1 MLHDLIQCDCCHQN
15 RSAVSQCVDLHI
27 CTDVLGL
34 DEGLDGKIFRK
45 YAQMSVR
52 DFDLEHRGDRNGNG
66 TLPTGSRIRFQ
77 IDHISQEFKQKKE
90 KVKCACDCEDFSFSM
105 SQEVISSLYSV
116 SRRSQFNFR

>member
-52 DFDLEHRGDRNGNG
+52 DFDLEHREGIETGMGSSQQEDPGSDSRSTIFLRNS
-66 TLPTGSRIRFQ
+66 SRKR
-77 IDHISQEFKQKKE
+77 K
-90 KVKCACDCEDFSFSM
+90 
-105 SQEVISSLYSV
+105 
-116 SRRSQFNFR
+116 R

>member
-66 TLPTGSRIRFQ
+66 SQQDPGSDSRSTIFLRN
-77 IDHISQEFKQKKE
+77 
-90 KVKCACDCEDFSFSM
+90 
-105 SQEVISSLYSV
+105 SS
-116 SRRSQFNFR
+116 RKRKR

>member
-52 DFDLEHRGDRNGNG
+52 DFDLEHREGIETGMGSSQQDPGSDSRSTIFLRNS
-66 TLPTGSRIRFQ
+66 SR
-77 IDHISQEFKQKKE
+77 KGKG
-90 KVKCACDCEDFSFSM
+90 
-105 SQEVISSLYSV
+105 EVCM
-116 SRRSQFNFR
+116 